1 VKPFDTL
8 SRRSLLVAGG
18 VGLASAAAPALAT
31 PVSVVTETT
40 EGQVLGSISGRDNVI
55 SGAPPEPAPVVSY
68 LGVPYAAP
76 PVGPLRFAP
85 PQPPAKRKEPLGAYS
100 FGHAAMQASTPASS
114 DTELGRALQ
123 AVFPSGKDVENQSE
137 DCLYLNI
144 WRPYAGKKKRP
155 VMVWLHGGGFAY
167 GSAAWPMY
175 DGANLARNGDVVVVG
190 INHRLN
196 VFGYAHLPEVEGSGN
211 AGMLDIVQALKWVK
225 ANIAAFGGDPGNVTI
240 FGESGGGA
248 KVSYLMAMPA
258 AKGLFHRAVVQ
269 SGPGVKAVP
278 AERAEALRKALYA
291 ELGLA
296 DGDVAGLR
304 ATAADQLLK
313 ASAAAEK
320 KMPGVGFERA
330 GFAPVVDGKA
340 LPHQPWDPKAP
351 DISADVPLMIGIN
364 KDEMTLFMASA
375 PWFGRLD
382 EAGLK
387 GMASLIYKDK
397 ADAVLAAL
405 KADFTND
412 SPTYLAAHLTTYGRM
427 FAGSVQI
434 AERKAAQGR
443 AKAYFYLLEWETPVG
458 PFKSP
463 HTLEIPLVFDNV
475 ETSRPLL
482 GPGPAPQVMA
492 KQMSAAWLAFAR
504 TGDPNTPVLPKWPAY
519 EPGRRATMVFN
530 QTSRV
535 VDDPYAAT
543 RQAVT

>member
-1 VKPFDTL
+1 MTIAQSSL
-8 SRRSLLVAGG
+8 NRRGLLALGAAAAALAGAGHASAKVVLQAVTTEGPVAGG
-18 VGLASAAAPALAT
+18 FADG
-31 PVSVVTETT
+31 
-40 EGQVLGSISGRDNVI
+40 VLTF
-55 SGAPPEPAPVVSY
+55 
-68 LGVPYAAP
+68 LGIPYASP
-76 PVGPLRFAP
+76 PVGSLRFAP
-85 PQPPAKRKEPLGAYS
+85 PVPPASRTAPLEARA

-123 AVFPSGKDVENQSE
+123 AVFPSKKDVESQSE

-144 WRPYAGKKKRP
+144 WTPAADKKKRP
-155 VMVWLHGGGFAY
+155 VMVWPHGGGFAY
-167 GSAAWPMY
+167 GSDAWPMY
-175 DGANLARNGDVVVVG
+175 DGGNLTKAGDVVVVG

-196 VFGYAHLPEVEGSGN
+196 VFGYTHLPEVEGSGN

-248 KVSYLMAMPA
+248 KVSYLMAMPG

-278 AERAEALRKALYA
+278 AERGDALRKALYA

-304 ATAADQLLK
+304 ATAPDQLVK
-313 ASAAAEK
+313 AAAAAEK
-320 KMPGVGFERA
+320 QMPGAGFDRA
-330 GFAPVVDGKA
+330 GFAPVVDGRV

-351 DISADVPLMIGIN
+351 ELSADIPLMIGIN
-364 KDEMTLFMASA
+364 KDEMTLFMAGA

-382 EAGLK
+382 EAGL
-387 GMASLIYKDK
+387 GAMAKAIYGDK
-397 ADAVLAAL
+397 AEAVLTAL
-405 KADFTND
+405 KSDFPKD
-412 SPTYLAAHLTTYGRM
+412 SPTYLATHLTTYGRM

-458 PFKSP
+458 PFRTP

-475 ETSRPLL
+475 ETSRLLL
-482 GPGPAPQVMA
+482 GAGPAPQLVA
-492 KQMSAAWLAFAR
+492 SQMSAAWLAFAR
-504 TGDPNTPVLPKWPAY
+504 TGDPNTALLPKWPAY
-519 EPGRRATMVFN
+519 EAAKRSTMMFN

-535 VDDPYAAT
+535 VEDPYTAT
-543 RQAVT
+543 RKAVT

>member
-1 VKPFDTL
+1 MDRIGTVMN
-8 SRRSLLVAGG
+8 RRVLLAAGIATGAVAVAGG
-18 VGLASAAAPALAT
+18 AQALAYT
-31 PVSVVTETT
+31 VSARTSEGVVFGT
-40 EGQVLGSISGRDNVI
+40 GNQDAAIYFKGI
-55 SGAPPEPAPVVSY
+55 
-68 LGVPYAAP
+68 PYAEP

-85 PQPPAKRKEPLGAYS
+85 PKPPKKRKGQLHADA
-100 FGHAAMQASTPASS
+100 FGHSAMQASTPASS

-123 AVFPSGKDVENQSE
+123 AVFPSQKDVENQSE

-144 WRPYAGKKKRP
+144 WTRDMTGKRP

-175 DGANLARNGDVVVVG
+175 DGGALAQQGGAVVVG

-196 VFGYAHLPEVEGSGN
+196 VFGYTHLPEVEGSGN

-248 KVSYLMAMPA
+248 KVSYLMAMPS

-269 SGPGVKAVP
+269 SGPGVRAVP
-278 AERAEALRKALYA
+278 AERADTLRKALYA

-304 ATAADQLLK
+304 ATAPDQLLA

-320 KMPGVGFERA
+320 KMPGVGFDRA
-330 GFAPVVDGKA
+330 GFAPVVDGKV
-340 LPHQPWDPKAP
+340 LPTQPWDPKAP
-351 DISADVPLMIGIN
+351 DLSADIPLMIGIN
-364 KDEMTLFMASA
+364 KEEMTLFMASA

-387 GMASLIYKDK
+387 AMATAIFKDR
-397 ADAVLAAL
+397 ADTVLAAL
-405 KADFTND
+405 KADFPND
-412 SPTYLAAHLTTYGRM
+412 SPTYLATHLTTYGRM

-443 AKAYFYLLEWETPVG
+443 GKAYFYLLEWGTPVG
-458 PFKSP
+458 PFRSA

-475 ETSRPLL
+475 ETSRPFV
-482 GPGPAPQVMA
+482 GPGPEPQVMA

-504 TGDPNTPVLPKWPAY
+504 TGDPNTPVLPNWPAY
-519 EPGRRATMVFN
+519 EAGKRATMVFN

-535 VDDPYAAT
+535 VEDPYAAT
-543 RQAVT
+543 RKAVT

>member
-1 VKPFDTL
+1 MTL
-8 SRRSLLVAGG
+8 KIDRRGLLALGA
-18 VGLASAAAPALAT
+18 GLAAAGPTLAT
-31 PVSVVTETT
+31 PYTATVKTT
-40 EGQVLGSISGRDNVI
+40 EGPVETSSPQQSGVLGF
-55 SGAPPEPAPVVSY
+55 
-68 LGVPYAAP
+68 LGIPYAEP
-76 PVGPLRFAP
+76 PIGPLRFAP
-85 PQPPAKRKEPLGAYS
+85 PRPPVKRNATLTALA
-100 FGHAAMQASTPASS
+100 FGHSAMQASTPASS

-123 AVFPSGKDVENQSE
+123 AVFPSQKDVENQSE

-144 WRPYAGKKKRP
+144 WTPDADRKKRP

-167 GSAAWPMY
+167 GSGAWPMY
-175 DGANLARNGDVVVVG
+175 DGSNLAKGGDVVVVG
-190 INHRLN
+190 VNHRLN
-196 VFGYAHLPEVEGSGN
+196 VFGYTHLPEVEGSGA
-211 AGMLDIVQALKWVK
+211 AGMLDIVQALEWVK
-225 ANIAAFGGDPGNVTI
+225 ANIVAFGGDPGNVTI

-304 ATAADQLLK
+304 ATTAEQLLK

-364 KDEMTLFMASA
+364 KDEMTLFMAGA

-387 GMASLIYKDK
+387 GMASLIYKDR

-405 KADFTND
+405 KADFPND
-412 SPTYLAAHLTTYGRM
+412 SPTYLATHLTTYGRM

>member
-1 VKPFDTL
+1 MTTVPSSL
-8 SRRSLLVAGG
+8 NRRGLLALGASVAALTGAG
-18 VGLASAAAPALAT
+18 TAAAKVNLIA
-31 PVSVVTETT
+31 ETT
-40 EGQVLGSISGRDNVI
+40 EG
-55 SGAPPEPAPVVSY
+55 PVQGGYSEGC
-68 LGVPYAAP
+68 LWFKGIPYASP

-85 PQPPAKRKEPLGAYS
+85 PAPPARREALLTARDY
-100 FGHAAMQASTPASS
+100 GHAAIQASTPASS

-123 AVFPSGKDVENQSE
+123 AVFPSKKDVENQSE

-144 WRPYAGKKKRP
+144 WTREADRKKRP

-175 DGANLARNGDVVVVG
+175 DGSHLARDGDVVVVG

-196 VFGYAHLPEVEGSGN
+196 VFGYTHLPEVEGSGN

-248 KVSYLMAMPA
+248 KVSYLMAMPS

-269 SGPGVKAVP
+269 SGPGVRAVP
-278 AERAEALRKALYA
+278 AERADALRKALYA

-296 DGDVAGLR
+296 DGDIGGLR
-304 ATAADQLLK
+304 ATAPDQLLK

-320 KMPGVGFERA
+320 TMPGVGFDRA
-330 GFAPVVDGKA
+330 GFAPVVDGRV
-340 LPHQPWDPKAP
+340 LPQQPWDPKAP
-351 DISADVPLMIGIN
+351 ELSADIPLMIGIN
-364 KDEMTLFMASA
+364 KDEMTLFMASQ

-387 GMASLIYKDK
+387 TMAGLIFKEK
-397 ADAVLAAL
+397 ADSVLAAL
-405 KADFTND
+405 KADFPNET
-412 SPTYLAAHLTTYGRM
+412 PTYLACHLTTYGRM

-434 AERKAAQGR
+434 AERKAAQGKG
-443 AKAYFYLLEWETPVG
+443 KAWFYLLEWGTPVG
-458 PFKSP
+458 PFRSA

-475 ETSRPLL
+475 ENSRPFV
-482 GPGPAPQVMA
+482 GPGPEPQVMA
-492 KQMSAAWLAFAR
+492 RQMSAAWLAFAR
-504 TGDPNTPVLPKWPAY
+504 TGNPNTAVLPKWPAY
-519 EPGRRATMVFN
+519 EAGKRATMVFN

-535 VDDPYAAT
+535 VENPYAAT
-543 RQAVT
+543 RRAVT

>member
-1 VKPFDTL
+1 MTHVGID
-8 SRRSLLVAGG
+8 RRKLLVLG
-18 VGLASAAAPALAT
+18 VGGAALGAGAAQAAGMQVPT
-31 PVSVVTETT
+31 SEGPVQGLIGEA
-40 EGQVLGSISGRDNVI
+40 GLRFLGI
-55 SGAPPEPAPVVSY
+55 
-68 LGVPYAAP
+68 PYAAP
-76 PVGPLRFAP
+76 PVGELRFAP
-85 PQPPAKRKEPLGAYS
+85 PRPPAKRNGVLKADA
-100 FGHAAMQASTPASS
+100 FGHAAVQASTPATS

-123 AVFPSGKDVENQSE
+123 AVFPSQKDVATQSE

-144 WRPYAGKKKRP
+144 WTTGVNVGGKGSKP

-175 DGANLARNGDVVVVG
+175 DGANLAKGGDVVVVG

-196 VFGYAHLPEVEGSGN
+196 VFGYTHLPQVEGSGN
-211 AGMLDIVQALKWVK
+211 AGMLDIVQALKWVR
-225 ANIAAFGGDPGNVTI
+225 ANIGAFGGDPGNVTI

-248 KVSYLMAMPA
+248 KVSYLMAMPS

-278 AERAEALRKALYA
+278 AERADALRKALYA

-304 ATAADQLLK
+304 ATAPDQLLS

-320 KMPGVGFERA
+320 KMPGVGFDRA
-330 GFAPVVDGKA
+330 GFAPVVDGKV

-351 DISADVPLMIGIN
+351 DISADVPVLIGIN

-387 GMASLIYKDK
+387 AMATAIFKDK

-405 KADFTND
+405 KADFPNET
-412 SPTYLAAHLTTYGRM
+412 PTYLACHLTTYGRM

-434 AERKAAQGR
+434 AERKAAQGK

-458 PFKSP
+458 PFKTP

-492 KQMSAAWLAFAR
+492 RQMSAAWVAFAR
-504 TGDPNTPVLPKWPAY
+504 TGDPNTPVLPAWPAY
-519 EPGRRATMVFN
+519 EAGKRSTMVFN

-535 VDDPYAAT
+535 VEDPYAAT

>member
-1 VKPFDTL
+1 MSAVTSIL
-8 SRRSLLVAGG
+8 NRRGLLALGASVAALTGAG
-18 VGLASAAAPALAT
+18 SASAKVILRA
-31 PVSVVTETT
+31 ETT
-40 EGQVLGSISGRDNVI
+40 EGPVHGSYSEGCLWFKGI
-55 SGAPPEPAPVVSY
+55 
-68 LGVPYAAP
+68 PYASP

-85 PQPPAKRKEPLGAYS
+85 PEPPAKRTALLTARA

-123 AVFPSGKDVENQSE
+123 AVFPSNKDVESQSE

-144 WRPYAGKKKRP
+144 WTRQADRKKRP

-167 GSAAWPMY
+167 GSASWPMY
-175 DGANLARNGDVVVVG
+175 DGGHLARDGDVVVVG

-225 ANIAAFGGDPGNVTI
+225 ANIAAFGGDPENVTI

-248 KVSYLMAMPA
+248 KVSYLMAMPG

-278 AERAEALRKALYA
+278 AELSDALRKALYA

-304 ATAADQLLK
+304 ATAADRLVLA
-313 ASAAAEK
+313 ASAAEK
-320 KMPGVGFERA
+320 KMPGVGFDRA
-330 GFAPVVDGKA
+330 GFAPVVDGKV

-351 DISADVPLMIGIN
+351 ELSADIPLMIGIN

-387 GMASLIYKDK
+387 GMASLIFKDR
-397 ADAVLAAL
+397 AETVLAAL
-405 KADFTND
+405 KTDFPND
-412 SPTYLAAHLTTYGRM
+412 TPTYLATHLTTYGRM

-443 AKAYFYLLEWETPVG
+443 GKAYFYLLEWGTPVG
-458 PFKSP
+458 PFRSA

-475 ETSRPLL
+475 ETSRPFL
-482 GPGPAPQVMA
+482 GPGPEPQVMA
-492 KQMSAAWLAFAR
+492 RQMSAAWLAFAR
-504 TGDPNTPVLPKWPAY
+504 TGDPNTAVLPKWPAY
-519 EPGRRATMVFN
+519 EPGKRATMMFN

-535 VDDPYAAT
+535 VEDPFPAT
-543 RQAVT
+543 RRAVT